1 MNLLRIQQQYGD
13 STRINYKYTTIPTTP
28 EELLMIIQSL
38 PQVNPIECDLKTIK
52 NRSPWSPE
60 KEIFN
65 ADIQKE
71 LKRGLTVLRQRCKSK
86 PGTWYYFVLDIIDVD
101 DIKTQ
106 LINNAEAKLTTI
118 PKTNSKYSL
127 VLDFYATT
135 GVDKD
140 IKEFREAYLGDKI
153 VLEDTLHLHSDD
165 NNHIIEVAKAH
176 CLPYLEFQSVSG
188 EIREHNKN
196 VISLETLVE
205 KQLIDAMLS
214 NQTRK
219 IHIDNI
225 SIDNACWSDNI
236 QSCIFI
242 NTEDSYRQS
251 VKDELQTELNLLE
264 SYEKHI

>member
-1 MNLLRIQQQYGD
+1 M
-13 STRINYKYTTIPTTP
+13 
-28 EELLMIIQSL
+28 
-38 PQVNPIECDLKTIK
+38 
-52 NRSPWSPE
+52 
-60 KEIFN
+60 
-65 ADIQKE
+65 
-71 LKRGLTVLRQRCKSK
+71 
-86 PGTWYYFVLDIIDVD
+86 
-101 DIKTQ
+101 
-106 LINNAEAKLTTI
+106 
-118 PKTNSKYSL
+118 
-127 VLDFYATT
+127 FYVA

-176 CLPYLEFQSVSG
+176 CLPYLEFPSVSG

>member
-1 MNLLRIQQQYGD
+1 MKLLRIQQQYGD
-13 STRINYKYTTIPTTP
+13 STRINYKYTTIPATP
-28 EELLMIIQSL
+28 EELLTIIKSL
-38 PQVNPIECDLKTIK
+38 PQVNPVEFDLKTIK

-71 LKRGLTVLRQRCKSK
+71 LQRGLTVLRQRCKSK
-86 PGTWYYFVLDIIDVD
+86 PGTWHYFVLDIIDFD
-101 DIKTQ
+101 DIRKQ
-106 LINNAEAKLTTI
+106 LINNAKKELNKI

-140 IKEFREAYLGDKI
+140 IKEFRESYLGDKI

-165 NNHIIEVAKAH
+165 NNHIIEVAKTY
-176 CLPYLEFQSVSG
+176 CLPYLEDHSIGG
-188 EIREHNKN
+188 EIREHNKD
-196 VISLETLVE
+196 VLPLETLVE
-205 KQLIDAMLS
+205 KQLIDTMLS
-214 NQTRK
+214 NQTQK

-225 SIDNACWSDNI
+225 SINTACWSDNI
-236 QSCIFI
+236 QSCVLI

-251 VKDELQTELNLLE
+251 VQDELQKELNLLE
-264 SYEKHI
+264 SYQKLN

>member
-1 MNLLRIQQQYGD
+1 MKLLRIQQQYGD
-13 STRINYKYTTIPTTP
+13 STNINYKYTTIPTTP

-38 PQVNPIECDLKTIK
+38 PQVNPVECDLKTIK
-52 NRSPWSPE
+52 ERSAWSPGI
-60 KEIFN
+60 EIMN

-71 LKRGLTVLRQRCKSK
+71 LESGLTVLRQRCKSK
-86 PGTWYYFVLDIIDVD
+86 PGTWHYFILDIIDFD
-101 DIKTQ
+101 EMKNQ
-106 LINNAEAKLTTI
+106 LIKDAETKLTKI

-135 GVDKD
+135 GIDKD
-140 IKEFREAYLGDKI
+140 IKEFRESYIGEEL

-165 NNHIIEVAKAH
+165 NNHIIEVAKTYY
-176 CLPYLEFQSVSG
+176 LPYLEFQSVSG
-188 EIREHNKN
+188 EIREHNKK

-236 QSCIFI
+236 QSCVFI
-242 NTEDSYRQS
+242 NTEDSYRQF
-251 VKDELQTELNLLE
+251 VRDNLKKELDLFEA
-264 SYEKHI
+264 YETIS

>member
-52 NRSPWSPE
+52 NQSAWSPGI
-60 KEIFN
+60 EIMN

-71 LKRGLTVLRQRCKSK
+71 LKHGLTVLRQHCKSK
-86 PGTWYYFVLDIIDVD
+86 PGTWHYFVLDIIDVD
-101 DIKTQ
+101 EMRGR
-106 LINNAEAKLTTI
+106 LINDAETELTKI

-140 IKEFREAYLGDKI
+140 IKEFREPYLGDKI
-153 VLEDTLHLHSDD
+153 LLENTLHLHSDD
-165 NNHIIEVAKAH
+165 NNHIIEVAKAR
-176 CLPYLEFQSVSG
+176 CLPYLEFHAISG
-188 EIREHNKN
+188 EIREHNKD

-225 SIDNACWSDNI
+225 SINNACWSDNI

-242 NTEDSYRQS
+242 NTEDSSRQS

>member
-86 PGTWYYFVLDIIDVD
+86 PGTWHYFVLDI
-101 DIKTQ
+101 
-106 LINNAEAKLTTI
+106 
-118 PKTNSKYSL
+118 
-127 VLDFYATT
+127 LDFYATI

>member
-1 MNLLRIQQQYGD
+1 M
-13 STRINYKYTTIPTTP
+13 
-28 EELLMIIQSL
+28 
-38 PQVNPIECDLKTIK
+38 
-52 NRSPWSPE
+52 
-60 KEIFN
+60 
-65 ADIQKE
+65 
-71 LKRGLTVLRQRCKSK
+71 
-86 PGTWYYFVLDIIDVD
+86 
-101 DIKTQ
+101 
-106 LINNAEAKLTTI
+106 
-118 PKTNSKYSL
+118 
-127 VLDFYATT
+127 
-135 GVDKD
+135 
-140 IKEFREAYLGDKI
+140 
-153 VLEDTLHLHSDD
+153 
-165 NNHIIEVAKAH
+165 
-176 CLPYLEFQSVSG
+176 SG

>member
-1 MNLLRIQQQYGD
+1 MKLLRIQQQYGD
-13 STRINYKYTTIPTTP
+13 STRINYKYMTVPTTP
-28 EELLMIIQSL
+28 EELLMIIQLL

-52 NRSPWSPE
+52 KSSTWHPGI
-60 KEIFN
+60 EIMN
-65 ADIQKE
+65 SDIQKE
-71 LKRGLTVLRQRCKSK
+71 LKRGLTVLRQHCKSK
-86 PGTWYYFVLDIIDVD
+86 PGTWHYFVLDIIDTD
-101 DIKTQ
+101 EMRAQ
-106 LINNAEAKLTTI
+106 LINNAEKELTKI
-118 PKTNSKYSL
+118 PKTSSKYSL

-140 IKEFREAYLGDKI
+140 IKEFRESYLGDEI
-153 VLEDTLHLHSDD
+153 LLEDTLHLHSDD
-165 NNHIIEVAKAH
+165 NNYIIEVAKTH
-176 CLPYLEFQSVSG
+176 CLPYLEDKAISG
-188 EIREHNKN
+188 EIREHNQN
-196 VISLETLVE
+196 VIPLETLVE

-225 SIDNACWSDNI
+225 SINNACWSDNI

>member
-86 PGTWYYFVLDIIDVD
+86 PGTWHYFVLDIIDVD

-140 IKEFREAYLGDKI
+140 IKEFRESYLGDEI
-153 VLEDTLHLHSDD
+153 LLEDTLHLHSDD
-165 NNHIIEVAKAH
+165 NNHIIEVAKTY
-176 CLPYLEFQSVSG
+176 CLPYLEDQSISG

-196 VISLETLVE
+196 VIPLETLVE
-205 KQLIDAMLS
+205 KQLIDTMLS

-225 SIDNACWSDNI
+225 SINNACWSDNI

-242 NTEDSYRQS
+242 NTKDSYRQS

>member
-28 EELLMIIQSL
+28 EELLIIIQSL
-38 PQVNPIECDLKTIK
+38 PQVNTIECDLKTIK

-86 PGTWYYFVLDIIDVD
+86 PGTWHYFVLDIIDVD

-140 IKEFREAYLGDKI
+140 IKEFRESYLGDEI
-153 VLEDTLHLHSDD
+153 LLEDTLHLHSDD
-165 NNHIIEVAKAH
+165 NNHIIEVAK
-176 CLPYLEFQSVSG
+176 
-188 EIREHNKN
+188 
-196 VISLETLVE
+196 T
-205 KQLIDAMLS
+205 
-214 NQTRK
+214 
-219 IHIDNI
+219 
-225 SIDNACWSDNI
+225 
-236 QSCIFI
+236 
-242 NTEDSYRQS
+242 
-251 VKDELQTELNLLE
+251 
-264 SYEKHI
+264 